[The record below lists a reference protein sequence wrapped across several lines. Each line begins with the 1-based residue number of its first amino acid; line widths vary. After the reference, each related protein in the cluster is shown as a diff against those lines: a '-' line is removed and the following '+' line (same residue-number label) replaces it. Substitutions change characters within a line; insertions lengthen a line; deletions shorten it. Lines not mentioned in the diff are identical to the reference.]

1 MNVPFN
7 FCRGAEGGAL
17 HRREVWLD
25 GNITC
30 GVGKQ
35 SRIVGGQ
42 QAKPEEFPWQVA
54 FRRETNIS
62 RSNIFCGGSLI
73 DKKWVVS
80 AAHCFAKKP
89 LQIEDLKVVL
99 GEFDVWNE
107 EGNESVVAVKNVIL
121 HPKYEDLSA
130 QRLLANND
138 IALVELE
145 SEVSFNDYMKPV
157 CLPTGNINFEAGKMC
172 TVTGFGSVK
181 EGELQAKTLRKANVE
196 IVNNVRCARRYGPTV
211 LNQTVCAG
219 RARGGEDQCRGDSG
233 GPLVCQMKETF
244 FLTGV
249 VKGSIGCGL
258 PGTPAVYTK
267 VSSYMDWIQNTTSTG
282 QSLTVI

>member
-1 MNVPFN
+1 MNVPFY

-73 DKKWVVS
+73 NKKWVVS

-89 LQIEDLKVVL
+89 LQIDDLKVVL

-107 EGNESVVAVKNVIL
+107 EGNETVVAVKNVR
-121 HPKYEDLSA
+121 D
-130 QRLLANND
+130 
-138 IALVELE
+138 
-145 SEVSFNDYMKPV
+145 
-157 CLPTGNINFEAGKMC
+157 T
-172 TVTGFGSVK
+172 
-181 EGELQAKTLRKANVE
+181 
-196 IVNNVRCARRYGPTV
+196 
-211 LNQTVCAG
+211 
-219 RARGGEDQCRGDSG
+219 
-233 GPLVCQMKETF
+233 
-244 FLTGV
+244 
-249 VKGSIGCGL
+249 
-258 PGTPAVYTK
+258 
-267 VSSYMDWIQNTTSTG
+267 
-282 QSLTVI
+282 